1 MSVQPIYPNGDR
13 IWCCIDEEFGTVKAG
28 TVSHNITTF
37 GFSYQEKDQP
47 GNLNASCVLP
57 LLKRNEEGLQQ
68 MGLSIYEVIHRFK
81 VVLGLRIDGRR
92 EKSSF
97 CPIRQ
102 F

>member
-1 MSVQPIYPNGDR
+1 M
-13 IWCCIDEEFGTVKAG
+13 KAG

-81 VVLGLRIDGRR
+81 VVLGLRIYGRM

>member
-1 MSVQPIYPNGDR
+1 M
-13 IWCCIDEEFGTVKAG
+13 KAG

-47 GNLNASCVLP
+47 GNLNASWVLP

>member
-1 MSVQPIYPNGDR
+1 M
-13 IWCCIDEEFGTVKAG
+13 KAG

-97 CPIRQ
+97 CLIRQ